1 MSLPKKI
8 SYGAVSFATL
18 SLGLLVNAYGYDYYV
33 QLGGLLP
40 VLSLFTALA
49 RSFDIGTDMCMAW
62 FSDNARTPYGRRRPF
77 MALGCIPYGVF
88 FFMFFMPPAGLG
100 PIEVSFYFGIFY
112 IIFYL
117 SDTVSTVPYD
127 ALGAELSTDYNVRPP
142 HCTCPLPPLS
152 HTSIA

>member
-1 MSLPKKI
+1 MVKKV

-18 SLGLLVNAYGYDYYV
+18 SLGLLVNAYGYDFYV
-33 QLGGLLP
+33 QLGALLP

-49 RSFDIGTDMCMAW
+49 RSCDIATDMCMAW

-77 MALGCIPYGVF
+77 MALGCIPYGVLF
-88 FFMFFMPPAGLG
+88 FLFFTPPTTLG

-112 IIFYL
+112 ILFYL

-127 ALGAELSTDYNVRPP
+127 ALGPELTSDYDVRP
-142 HCTCPLPPLS
+142 HILS
-152 HTSIA
+152 PTILAT